1 MISVRCP
8 HCQVGLKVDES
19 KIPANIQTFNCPK
32 CKQPILVSYV
42 MKNQTAD
49 DSETVILSG
58 PESKNAKT
66 GKLHVLPN
74 EFTPEQFIR
83 LSEGVNIIGRKSPS
97 KESGTAIETKDKLM
111 SRSHIGIEVKSE
123 TDGKYIHSLFDNKST
138 NRTLYNRNYIEPG
151 EIVILKNNDE
161 IQIGQ
166 TRLIFEEDN
175 PSTC

>member
-1 MISVRCP
+1 MISIRCP

-32 CKQPILVSYV
+32 CKQPISINFVIGARSI
-42 MKNQTAD
+42 D
-49 DSETVILSG
+49 DSETIVLST
-58 PESKNAKT
+58 PEVKSAKA

-83 LSEGVNIIGRKSPS
+83 LSEGVNIIGRKSTS
-97 KESGTAIETKDKLM
+97 KESVTAIETKDKLM
-111 SRSHIGIEVKSE
+111 SRSHIGIEVRK
-123 TDGKYIHSLFDNKST
+123 DAQGKYIHTLYDNKST

-151 EIVILKNNDE
+151 ETVILQNNDE

-175 PSTC
+175 PC

>member
-1 MISVRCP
+1 
-8 HCQVGLKVDES
+8 VGLKVDES
-19 KIPANIQTFNCPK
+19 KIPVNIQTFNCPK

-42 MKNQTAD
+42 MNSQSVD
-49 DSETVILSG
+49 DSETIILSASEG
-58 PESKNAKT
+58 KNIKI

-97 KESGTAIETKDKLM
+97 KESATAIETKDKLM
-111 SRSHIGIEVKSE
+111 SRSHIGIEVRPDA
-123 TDGKYIHSLFDNKST
+123 DGKINHYLYDNKST
-138 NRTLYNRNYIEPG
+138 NRTLYNRNYIESG
-151 EIVILKNNDE
+151 ETVILKNNDE

-175 PSTC
+175 PC

>member
-19 KIPANIQTFNCPK
+19 KIPVNIQTFNCPK
-32 CKQPILVSYV
+32 CKQPIPISYV
-42 MKNQTAD
+42 MNNQPVD
-49 DSETVILSG
+49 DSETIILSA
-58 PESKNAKT
+58 PESKNVKT
-66 GKLHVLPN
+66 GKIHVLPN

-83 LSEGVNIIGRKSPS
+83 LSEGINIIGRKSPS
-97 KESGTAIETKDKLM
+97 KESVTTIETKDKLM
-111 SRSHIGIEVKSE
+111 SRSHIGIEVKI
-123 TDGKYIHSLFDNKST
+123 DAKGKYNHCLYDNKST

-175 PSTC
+175 P

>member
-32 CKQPILVSYV
+32 CKQPILVSFV
-42 MKNQTAD
+42 LNSQPAD
-49 DSETVILSG
+49 DSETVILSVS
-58 PESKNAKT
+58 ESKSVKA

-74 EFTPEQFIR
+74 EFTPEQFIQ

-97 KESGTAIETKDKLM
+97 KDSATAIETKDKLM
-111 SRSHIGIEVKSE
+111 SRSHIGIEVRV
-123 TDGKYIHSLFDNKST
+123 DAGGKINHHLYDNKST

-151 EIVILKNNDE
+151 EMVILKNNDE

-166 TRLIFEEDN
+166 TRLIFEENN
-175 PSTC
+175 PC

>member
-19 KIPANIQTFNCPK
+19 KIPANIQSFNCPK
-32 CKQPILVSYV
+32 CKQPILISYV
-42 MKNQTAD
+42 MNNQTAD
-49 DSETVILSG
+49 DSETVILSS
-58 PESKNAKT
+58 PESKTAKT

-74 EFTPEQFIR
+74 EFTSEQFIR
-83 LSEGVNIIGRKSPS
+83 LFEGINIIGRKSPS
-97 KESGTAIETKDKLM
+97 KESATAIDTKDKMM
-111 SRSHIGIEVKSE
+111 SRAHLVIEVRSAAK
-123 TDGKYIHSLFDNKST
+123 GCFIHTLYDNKST

-166 TRLIFEEDN
+166 TRLIFEEDS
-175 PSTC
+175 PC

>member
-19 KIPANIQTFNCPK
+19 KIPVNIQSFNCPK
-32 CKQPILVSYV
+32 CKQPIAVSFV
-42 MKNQTAD
+42 INGQTVD
-49 DSETVILSG
+49 DSETVILSAPDG
-58 PESKNAKT
+58 RNAKT

-83 LSEGVNIIGRKSPS
+83 LSEGENIIGRKSS
-97 KESGTAIETKDKLM
+97 DKESVTAIDTKDKLM
-111 SRSHIGIEVKSE
+111 SRTHIGINVQR
-123 TDGKYIHSLFDNKST
+123 DAQGKYIHYLFDNKST

-151 EIVILKNNDE
+151 ETVILQNNDE

-175 PSTC
+175 PC

>member
-1 MISVRCP
+1 MISIRCP
-8 HCQVGLKVDES
+8 HCQVGLKVEES

-32 CKQPILVSYV
+32 CKQPIPISFV
-42 MKNQTAD
+42 MNNQTVD
-49 DSETVILSG
+49 DSETVILSA
-58 PESKNAKT
+58 PEGRVAKT

-74 EFTPEQFIR
+74 ENTSEQFIR
-83 LSEGVNIIGRKSPS
+83 LTEGPNIIGRKSPS
-97 KESGTAIETKDKLM
+97 KESSTAIDTKDKLM
-111 SRSHIGIEVKSE
+111 SRAHIVIEVRRAAK
-123 TDGKYIHSLFDNKST
+123 DNYIHSLYDNKST

-175 PSTC
+175 PC

>member
-32 CKQPILVSYV
+32 CKHPISVSYV
-42 MKNQTAD
+42 INNQSVD
-49 DSETVILSG
+49 DSETIILSA
-58 PESKNAKT
+58 PEGKAGKT

-97 KESGTAIETKDKLM
+97 KESDTAIETKDKLM
-111 SRSHIGIEVKSE
+111 SRSHIGVEVKLGAE
-123 TDGKYIHSLFDNKST
+123 GKCNHYLYDNKST

-175 PSTC
+175 P